1 MFETNFTDTSR
12 SLGLLVPLLNSETP
26 PCKRVGIGIAA
37 SGGVF
42 RFDPFELYESGFISN
57 PNISVMG
64 RVGRGKSAFVKSLL
78 WRSAEYGRSF
88 LVLDPKGE
96 YQEFA
101 KVVGAQRVRFELGGA
116 EKLDPFLDLKPS
128 SEARVEVIS
137 IVVEIVKATLGR
149 SLDASESLVVEE
161 IVDLELSTASRPTLE
176 HLTTLLVESERLDGT
191 SGSFGAK
198 KQAAMNLLSVL
209 RRLLWGDLSGLLG
222 TSSTSRNLSQ
232 RVVVDLSGL
241 VESELFALVVNLILA
256 QRFRSMRDQEISK
269 GFVVL
274 DEAWSVLESRESAS
288 RFRSLFK
295 LARSYGSSNLA
306 VTHRLSDL
314 GSTAPQND
322 RARNALS
329 LAVDSETF
337 VLYGQPPSEID
348 RVCEFLG
355 LPRHLGERLP
365 NLPKGVALWS
375 VAGKTYFV
383 RHVLHP
389 LEREVIDTDQAMVS
403 SIFAAGDRGV

>member
-1 MFETNFTDTSR
+1 MFEANFTDTSR
-12 SLGLLVPLLNSETP
+12 SLGIFVPLMNSETP
-26 PCKRVGIGIAA
+26 PCKRVGIGVAA

-96 YQEFA
+96 YQKFA
-101 KVVGAQRVRFELGGA
+101 KIVGAQTVRFELGGR
-116 EKLDPFLDLKPS
+116 EKLDPFLDLNPS
-128 SEARVEVIS
+128 TDTRVEVIS
-137 IVVEIVKATLGR
+137 IVIEIVKAVLGR
-149 SLDASESLVVEE
+149 SLDAAESLVVEE
-161 IVDLELSTASRPTLE
+161 VVDLELTNVSRPTLE
-176 HLTTLLVESERLDGT
+176 HLTTLLGENEGLLGGDATVGV
-191 SGSFGAK
+191 K
-198 KQAAMNLLSVL
+198 KQATINVLSAL

-232 RVVVDLSGL
+232 RAVVDLSRL
-241 VESELFALVVNLILA
+241 VESELFAVMVNLILA
-256 QRFRSMRDQEISK
+256 QRFRSMRDQQISK

-295 LARSYGSSNLA
+295 LARSYGSANLA

-314 GSTAPQND
+314 GSTAPQSD

-375 VAGKTYFV
+375 VAGRTYFV

-389 LEREVIDTDQAMVS
+389 FEREVIDTDQAMVS
-403 SIFAAGDRGV
+403 TIFAKDD

>member
-1 MFETNFTDTSR
+1 MFKTTFTETSR
-12 SLGLLVPLLNSETP
+12 SLGIFVPLLNSDTP
-26 PCKRVGIGIAA
+26 PCKRVGIGVAT

-42 RFDPFELYESGFISN
+42 RFDPFELYENGFISN

-78 WRSAEYGRSF
+78 LRSAEYGRSF

-96 YQEFA
+96 YKEFA
-101 KVVGAQRVRFELGGA
+101 QATKAQRVRFELAG
-116 EKLDPFLDLKPS
+116 EERLDPFLGISSLRDPRVETISTVSEILRAVLKRPLDS
-128 SEARVEVIS
+128 SES
-137 IVVEIVKATLGR
+137 IVVEEV
-149 SLDASESLVVEE
+149 
-161 IVDLELSTASRPTLE
+161 VDLELAHVSRPSLE
-176 HLTTLLVESERLDGT
+176 HMAILLAEGDRTLGVPNDNVLSR
-191 SGSFGAK
+191 
-198 KQAAMNLLSVL
+198 QAIVNVLSVL

-222 TSSTSRNLSQ
+222 TSSTSRDLSQ
-232 RVVVDLSGL
+232 RSVIDLSKL
-241 VESELFALVVNLILA
+241 VESELFGVVINLILA
-256 QRFRSMRDQEISK
+256 QRFRSMRDQKISK

-288 RFRSLFK
+288 RFKSLFK

-314 GSTAPQND
+314 GSATSGSEKAMD
-322 RARNALS
+322 SLS
-329 LAVDSETF
+329 LAADSETF
-337 VLYGQPPSEID
+337 VLYGQPPSEIQ

-355 LPRHLGERLP
+355 LPKHLGERLP

-375 VAGKTYFV
+375 IAGRTYFV

-389 LEREVIDTDQAMVS
+389 LEREIVNTDQAMVAS
-403 SIFAAGDRGV
+403 VFHQVSGEN